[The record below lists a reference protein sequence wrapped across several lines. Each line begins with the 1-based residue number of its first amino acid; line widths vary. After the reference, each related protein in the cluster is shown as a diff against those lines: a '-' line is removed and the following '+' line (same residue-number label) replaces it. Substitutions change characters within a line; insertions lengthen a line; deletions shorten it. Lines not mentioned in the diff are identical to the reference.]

1 MELQAQEILTEI
13 QQLHQGI
20 QVGSSLAASELA
32 AWNEQRA
39 RMEDFKEFWNII
51 TEERQ
56 QRSKLEHN
64 IRQMEIE
71 MMEMKNQV
79 QNCSARLQ
87 QQSKGGCCIYQSDQ
101 NPCCCHIAHCLTY
114 EVAPVV
120 DRSSSLVTLV

>member
-20 QVGSSLAASELA
+20 QVGSSLAASEPA